1 MTESILSI
9 RMVITWVGHFLLM
22 KAQGRNLSG
31 LTHVDEDGL
40 GHRFEMAVEHDAV
53 VADQVA
59 GHSGWI
65 IQNQKVDTFQSHTIG
80 DNGSFFGSNQALENQ
95 FMSEASL
102 KGIDTSDT
110 TSLSMISDG
119 QVYMIGD
126 NEQVRDAIINS
137 LDAKY
142 ASGSASNMNAGSD
155 FRADFYMA
163 VDVSDGTNSAT
174 VNVRVEYDGVQ
185 WKAAEGQ
192 VMAGRHSVTASTTDN
207 ATVGTDIG
215 EEIVMESGSGTDFLA
230 AAAGSDNYL
239 MMAGST
245 DGDTT
250 TILETTTAQNIRDA
264 FYNETSVA
272 IDDEDSIQ
280 LREQFNIHD
289 VSFERIAS
297 GRGINQNTLKITS
310 TNYDGS
316 VDTFELAN
324 QYSSFTTSQ
333 VEYLVLGQGWEG
345 NGEVY
350 KLHVDGDLSDGVM
363 NGTDESDIL
372 VASDHHDG
380 LHMGGGAG
388 DNVLVGADG
397 AQHFKVGYGHDVIKN
412 FNPADGDTIFSF
424 SPLADADAGYERV
437 DSDGNAAADGTHA
450 KYVFANGA
458 TLVVE
463 NMGSTGVNFDGQ
475 FQGPGD
481 MYSEGWQS
489 IGEFEATD
497 NQMVDLY
504 QQEVGGVTT
513 EFT

>member
-1 MTESILSI
+1 
-9 RMVITWVGHFLLM
+9 
-22 KAQGRNLSG
+22 
-31 LTHVDEDGL
+31 
-40 GHRFEMAVEHDAV
+40 
-53 VADQVA
+53 
-59 GHSGWI
+59 
-65 IQNQKVDTFQSHTIG
+65 
-80 DNGSFFGSNQALENQ
+80 
-95 FMSEASL
+95 MS
-102 KGIDTSDT
+102 
-110 TSLSMISDG
+110 
-119 QVYMIGD
+119 
-126 NEQVRDAIINS
+126 
-137 LDAKY
+137 
-142 ASGSASNMNAGSD
+142 AGSD

-174 VNVRVEYDGVQ
+174 VNIRVEYDGVQ
-185 WKAAEGQ
+185 WKAVEGQ

-215 EEIVMESGSGTDFLA
+215 EEIVMESGAGTDFLA

-245 DGDTT
+245 DGGTT

-297 GRGINQNTLKITS
+297 GRGINQNTLEITS

-350 KLHVDGDLSDGVM
+350 KLHVDGNLSDGVM
-363 NGTDESDIL
+363 HGTAESDIL

-424 SPLADADAGYERV
+424 SP
-437 DSDGNAAADGTHA
+437 TC
-450 KYVFANGA
+450 
-458 TLVVE
+458 
-463 NMGSTGVNFDGQ
+463 
-475 FQGPGD
+475 
-481 MYSEGWQS
+481 
-489 IGEFEATD
+489 
-497 NQMVDLY
+497 
-504 QQEVGGVTT
+504 
-513 EFT
+513 